1 MWNGKHT
8 TGQRMEVGTV
18 TLKSITKELVHDSIL
33 PHCGRV
39 WLFNKCLI
47 TCLPWTYHSFV
58 TWKEVS
64 RCLNEAGRKSNSDNK
79 LLLIVLLC
87 LACVSPKK
95 SKARIGSAS
104 KGYQEKPAS
113 FNVSATAFTYD
124 AAGVYPIT
132 DFDKLLLHLL
142 VALVEGNFHQFPPW
156 LDLGR
161 ALWFSGIGIGS
172 TLQKSLTWKARA
184 YENCRNFH
192 INHGCPQDRFMWSAK
207 RFISRER

>member
-1 MWNGKHT
+1 MTQYCHT
-8 TGQRMEVGTV
+8 AAECGSLTNAWLPVFLEH
-18 TLKSITKELVHDSIL
+18 ITRLSL
-33 PHCGRV
+33 
-39 WLFNKCLI
+39 
-47 TCLPWTYHSFV
+47 
-58 TWKEVS
+58 
-64 RCLNEAGRKSNSDNK
+64 GRKYQGVWTRLEGNQTLIINSSWSSCY
-79 LLLIVLLC
+79 VLL
-87 LACVSPKK
+87 VFFQK